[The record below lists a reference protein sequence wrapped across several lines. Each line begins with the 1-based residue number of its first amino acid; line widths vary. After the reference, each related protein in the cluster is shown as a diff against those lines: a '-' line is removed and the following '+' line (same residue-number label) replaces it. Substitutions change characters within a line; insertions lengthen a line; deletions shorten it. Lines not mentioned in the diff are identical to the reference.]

1 MTPGIVR
8 IGGASAFITDATG
21 AARQLLGVPQL
32 DYLAFDFLA
41 EVTLSILAK
50 VKARRPE
57 QGYARDFVE
66 VVLPD
71 VLGECLERGV
81 RIVAN
86 AGGVNAVACRDA
98 ILAMARERGLRP
110 RVALVGG
117 DDLLPCEGD
126 LRARGLVDM
135 FSGAPFPARLE
146 TANAYLGARPI
157 ARALAAGA
165 DLVITGRVTDS
176 ALVLGPLIHEH
187 GWAEDDWDVLAQ
199 GSLAGHIVECGA
211 QATGGLFTDWES
223 VPDWTH
229 IGYPVVECA
238 ADGSFVVTKPA
249 GTGGLVTPATVGEQL
264 LYEIGDPQAYL
275 LPDVTCDFSHVRIE
289 RDATGAGEDRVR
301 VTGAR
306 GRPATDSC
314 KVCATFADGYRSFA
328 VLPVIG
334 IDAARKAERQAAAI
348 LERIEE
354 MLRAEGHGPFA
365 AHRVEILGAEAS
377 YGAASRARAAREVV
391 CKIGV
396 EHPSRAALEIFAR
409 EVSAPVTSMAVGT
422 TGWFLTGRPA
432 VSSVI
437 RLFSF
442 LLPKQEIVPVVE
454 VDGETLPV
462 EVSPGAPFDP
472 AVIERPTIGSDPPPP
487 AEPVRVPLIALAWGR
502 SGDKGDSFN
511 VGVIARRAEYLPW
524 IRRELT
530 AERVGEAFRHHFA
543 DPVRPRVDR
552 FELPGLGALNFLLHE
567 ALGGGGMASL
577 RVDPLAKGMAQQLMD
592 VEIPVPAELARRDR
606 LGGRPEERL

>member
-1 MTPGIVR
+1 VTSGIVR
-8 IGGASAFITDATG
+8 IGGASAFITDSSG
-21 AARQLLGVPQL
+21 AARQLLGVPDL
-32 DYLAFDFLA
+32 DYLVFDFLA

-57 QGYARDFVE
+57 QGYARDFVQ

-86 AGGVNAVACRDA
+86 AGGVNPVACRHA

-110 RVALVGG
+110 RVAVVAG
-117 DDLLPCEGD
+117 DDLLPREAE
-126 LRARGLVDM
+126 LRARGVADM
-135 FSGAPFPARLE
+135 FTGAPFPERLE

-157 ARALAAGA
+157 ARALEAGA

-187 GWAEDDWDVLAQ
+187 GWAEDDWDLLAQ

-211 QATGGLFTDWES
+211 QATGGLFTDWEA
-223 VPDWTH
+223 VPDWAH
-229 IGYPVVECA
+229 IGYPVLECA

-275 LPDVTCDFSHVRIE
+275 LPDVACDFSRVRLGQ
-289 RDATGAGEDRVR
+289 DGADRVR
-301 VTGAR
+301 VAGAR
-306 GRPATDSC
+306 GRPAPAGV
-314 KVCATFADGYRSFA
+314 KVCATYADGWRSFA

-348 LERIEE
+348 LERIDE
-354 MLRAEGHGPFA
+354 LLVAENLGPFTA
-365 AHRVEILGAEAS
+365 RRVEVLGAEAA
-377 YGAASRARAAREVV
+377 YGGASRARASREVV

-422 TGWFLTGRPA
+422 TGWFVSGRPA
-432 VSSVI
+432 VSGVI

-442 LLPKQEIVPVVE
+442 LLPREELAPVVE
-454 VDGETLPV
+454 IDGETLPV
-462 EVSPGAPFDP
+462 AMAPGAPFDAA
-472 AVIERPTIGSDPPPP
+472 AVERPAP
-487 AEPVRVPLIALAWGR
+487 AEEPALPAGHVRVPLVRLAWGR

-511 VGVIARRAEYLPW
+511 VGIIARRAEYLPW

-530 AERVGEAFRHHFA
+530 AERVGEVFRHCFA
-543 DPVRPRVDR
+543 DPGSRRVER
-552 FELPGLGALNFLLHE
+552 FELPGLGALNFLLHD
-567 ALGGGGMASL
+567 ALGGGGLASL

-592 VEIPVPAELARRDR
+592 VEIPVPAELARRNG
-606 LGGRPEERL
+606 LGGEPGGRSA